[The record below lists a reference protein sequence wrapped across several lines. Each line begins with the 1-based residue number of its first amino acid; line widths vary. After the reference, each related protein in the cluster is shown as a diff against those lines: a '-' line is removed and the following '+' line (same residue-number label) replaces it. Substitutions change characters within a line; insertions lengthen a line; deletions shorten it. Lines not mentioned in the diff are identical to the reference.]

1 MKVSIWYHITEKLP
15 SNSGM
20 YLAYKSY
27 SIGDDYTDIA
37 CFYYDLY
44 TSKWSN
50 HKGGGWENVQY
61 WCELDVEYFNRP
73 LRQHILPAE
82 QIAVDAVIKA
92 VRNFELISGI
102 TNG

>member
-44 TSKWSN
+44 TSKWFN
-50 HKGGGWENVQY
+50 HKGGRWENVQY
-61 WCELDVEYFNRP
+61 WCELDVDYFDQP
-73 LRQHILPAE
+73 LRQHISPAE

-92 VRNFELISGI
+92 VRNYELISGI